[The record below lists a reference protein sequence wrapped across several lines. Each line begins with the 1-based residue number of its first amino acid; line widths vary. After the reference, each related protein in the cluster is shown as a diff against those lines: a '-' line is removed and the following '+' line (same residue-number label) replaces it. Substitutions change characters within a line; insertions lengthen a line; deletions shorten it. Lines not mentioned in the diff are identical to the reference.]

1 MAHST
6 DTIEYARQ
14 LYIRAHKPSE
24 ISDRLNVSERTVF
37 NWIEKFN
44 WKELLAYDTP
54 SIEVSRR
61 INTLTN
67 RENKTKDEIQELRAL
82 CQIFGTMEQ
91 DLAKAKKIMAEAKA
105 IADGKPEAV
114 EGAISRGNRRDSYQ
128 KNGKKK
134 AKAKNDISGIDVGL
148 FDEWAHEN
156 LFEYQKLWR
165 AVAHDPDLCRNR
177 FILKSRQI
185 GATYYFA
192 WEAFEDAVKN
202 GDNQVFLSAS
212 KDQARIFKGYIQA
225 FARAQFDIEL
235 KGQDSIELYKDGK
248 LWATLYFLSTNSS
261 TAQGYNGHLYV
272 DEVFWIHGYAKL
284 QKLASGMASQKK
296 WRRTYFSTPSSL
308 QHPAYEHWS
317 GAKFNKNRSRKVD
330 IDLSEKVLK
339 QGALGGDKIWR
350 HLVTVED
357 AEKAGCTLF
366 DIAELKAEYSK
377 ADYENLFGC
386 KFVDDNESVFPFSTL
401 QKCMVDA
408 FSKWTDVDFDSDN
421 PSRTRPVAIGYDP
434 SRIRDNAALVV
445 LEIPRTLAQKWRVI
459 ETHQFKGITSEY
471 QAARIAE
478 IYKRFNVKW
487 CGIDTTGIGHDTFQC
502 CLDLDL
508 DFVVPI
514 YYSVSE
520 KTDLVTRAKRLID
533 GGRFEY
539 DTGNKELSQS
549 LMMIHQITTPNGSI
563 TYGAARS
570 GETGHADLAWA
581 AFHAMQA
588 EKQFFESK
596 KADDTTNDKETHMA
610 MSQ

>member
-1 MAHST
+1 MAHSQ
-6 DTIEYARQ
+6 DIIDHARL
-14 LYIRAHKPSE
+14 LYIRAFKPSE
-24 ISDRLNVSERTVF
+24 ISTRLNVSERTVF
-37 NWIEKFN
+37 NWIERFN
-44 WKELLAYDTP
+44 WKELLAFDTAE
-54 SIEVSRR
+54 IEVSRR
-61 INTLTN
+61 ISTLTN
-67 RENKTKDEIQELRAL
+67 RENKTKDETQELASL
-82 CQIFGTMEQ
+82 CRIFGGLRQ
-91 DLAKAKKIMAEAKA
+91 DLAKAEKIMAEAKA

-114 EGAISRGNRRDSYQ
+114 EGAINRGNRRS
-128 KNGKKK
+128 NSKKK
-134 AKAKNDISGIDVGL
+134 AKAKNDISDIDVSK
-148 FDEWAHEN
+148 FDSWAHEN
-156 LFEYQKLWR
+156 LFEYQLLWR
-165 AVAHDPDLCRNR
+165 QVAHDPDLCRNR

-192 WEAFEDAVKN
+192 FEAFEDAVKN
-202 GDNQVFLSAS
+202 GENQVFLSAS

-225 FARAQFDIEL
+225 FARNQFDIEL
-235 KGQDSIELYKDGK
+235 KGQDSLELTKDGK
-248 LWATLYFLSTNSS
+248 SWATLYFLSTNSS
-261 TAQGYNGHLYV
+261 TAQGYHGHLYV

-284 QKLASGMASQKK
+284 QKLASGMAAHKK

-330 IDLSEKVLK
+330 IDLTDKVLK

-421 PSRTRPVAIGYDP
+421 PTRNRPVAIGYDP

-445 LEIPRTLAQKWRVI
+445 LEIPPTLAQKWRVI
-459 ETHQFKGITSEY
+459 ETHQFKGITSDY

-478 IYKRFNVKW
+478 IYQRFDVKW
-487 CGIDTTGIGHDTFQC
+487 CGIDVTGIGHDTFDC
-502 CLDLDL
+502 CIALQLRNL
-508 DFVVPI
+508 VPI
-514 YYSVSE
+514 HYSVTE

-539 DTGNKELSQS
+539 DMGNKELSQS

-588 EKQFFESK
+588 ERQYEKSK
-596 KADDTTNDKETHMA
+596 KPQTGASKTRLTIG
-610 MSQ
+610 

>member
-1 MAHST
+1 MAHSQ

-14 LYIRAHKPSE
+14 LYIRAHKPAE
-24 ISDRLNVSERTVF
+24 IGDRLNVSERTVYG
-37 NWIEKFN
+37 WIEKFN
-44 WKELLAYDTP
+44 WKELLAFDTAE
-54 SIEVSRR
+54 IEINRR
-61 INTLTN
+61 ISTLTN
-67 RENKTKDEIQELRAL
+67 RENKTKEEVQELTSL
-82 CQIFGTMEQ
+82 CRVFGNMRQ

-105 IADGKPEAV
+105 IADGNPDAV
-114 EGAISRGNRRDSYQ
+114 EGAISRGNRRG
-128 KNGKKK
+128 NNKKK
-134 AKAKNDISGIDVGL
+134 SKVKNDISDIDVAK
-148 FDEWAHEN
+148 FDTWADKN
-156 LFEYQKLWR
+156 LFEYQLLWR
-165 AVAHDPDLCRNR
+165 QVAHDPDLCRNR

-192 WEAFEDAVKN
+192 FEAFEDAVKN

-225 FARAQFDIEL
+225 FAREQFDLEL
-235 KGQDSIELYKDGK
+235 KGADSIELYKDGK

-261 TAQGYNGHLYV
+261 TAQGYHGHLYV

-284 QKLASGMASQKK
+284 QKLASGMAAHKK

-308 QHPAYEHWS
+308 QHPAYDHWS
-317 GAKFNKNRSRKVD
+317 GEKFNKNRKNKIE
-330 IDLSEKVLK
+330 IDLSDKILK
-339 QGALGGDKIWR
+339 KGSLGGDKIWR

-357 AEKAGCTLF
+357 AEKMGCKLF

-408 FSKWTDVDFDSDN
+408 FSKWTDVDFDSVN
-421 PSRTRPVAIGYDP
+421 PTRNRPVAIGYDP

-471 QAARIAE
+471 QASRIAE
-478 IYKRFNVKW
+478 IYQRYNVAW

-514 YYSVSE
+514 YYSVTE

-539 DTGNKELSQS
+539 DMGNKELSQS

-588 EKQFFESK
+588 EKQFSESK
-596 KADDTTNDKETHMA
+596 KSDDTNTETQMA
-610 MSQ
+610 IG

>member
-1 MAHST
+1 MAHSQ

-14 LYIRAHKPSE
+14 LYIRAHKPAE
-24 ISDRLNVSERTVF
+24 IAACLNVSERTVF

-44 WKELLAYDTP
+44 WKELLAFDTAE
-54 SIEVSRR
+54 IEVSRR
-61 INTLTN
+61 ISTLTN
-67 RENKTKDEIQELRAL
+67 RENKTKEEVQELTSL
-82 CQIFGTMEQ
+82 CRIFGSMKQ
-91 DLAKAKKIMAEAKA
+91 DLAKAEKTIAEAKA
-105 IADGKPEAV
+105 IADGKPDAV
-114 EGAISRGNRRDSYQ
+114 AGAERRITRR
-128 KNGKKK
+128 GKKK
-134 AKAKNDISGIDVGL
+134 ANAKNDISNIDIGL
-148 FDEWAHEN
+148 FDTWAHKN

-192 WEAFEDAVKN
+192 FEAFEDAVKN
-202 GDNQVFLSAS
+202 GDNQIFLSAS

-225 FARAQFDIEL
+225 FAREQFDLEL
-235 KGQDSIELYKDGK
+235 KGADSIELYKDGK
-248 LWATLYFLSTNSS
+248 KWATLYFLSTNSS

-317 GAKFNKNRSRKVD
+317 GAKFNKNRKNKVE
-330 IDLSEKVLK
+330 IDLSDKTLK
-339 QGALGGDKIWR
+339 QGVLGGDKIWR

-357 AEKAGCTLF
+357 AERMGCDLF

-408 FSKWTDVDFDSDN
+408 YSKWTDVDFDSDN
-421 PSRTRPVAIGYDP
+421 PTRNRPVAIGYDP

-445 LEIPRTLAQKWRVI
+445 LEIPISHAQKWRVI

-478 IYKRFNVKW
+478 IYERFDVKW
-487 CGIDTTGIGHDTFQC
+487 CGIDVTGIGHDTFDC
-502 CLDLDL
+502 CVALRLKH
-508 DFVVPI
+508 VVPI
-514 YYSVSE
+514 HYSVAE
-520 KTDLVTRAKRLID
+520 KTDLVTRGKRLID

-539 DTGNKELSQS
+539 DMGNKELSQS

-581 AFHAMQA
+581 VFHAMQA
-588 EKQFFESK
+588 ERQFNKSKQPEK
-596 KADDTTNDKETHMA
+596 KT
-610 MSQ
+610 SGSRVSIG

>member
-1 MAHST
+1 MAHSQ
-6 DTIEYARQ
+6 DIIDHARL
-14 LYIRAHKPSE
+14 LYIRAFKPSE
-24 ISDRLNVSERTVF
+24 ISARLNVSERTVF
-37 NWIEKFN
+37 NWIERFN
-44 WKELLAYDTP
+44 WKELLAFDTAE
-54 SIEVSRR
+54 IEVSRR
-61 INTLTN
+61 ISTLTN
-67 RENKTKDEIQELRAL
+67 RENKTKDETQELASL
-82 CQIFGTMEQ
+82 CRIFGGLRQ
-91 DLAKAKKIMAEAKA
+91 DLAKAEKIMAEAKA
-105 IADGKPEAV
+105 IADGKSDAV

-134 AKAKNDISGIDVGL
+134 ANAKNDISGINIGL

-192 WEAFEDAVKN
+192 FEAFEDAVKN
-202 GDNQVFLSAS
+202 GENQVFLSAS
-212 KDQARIFKGYIQA
+212 KDQARVFKAYIQA
-225 FARAQFDIEL
+225 FAREYFDLEL
-235 KGQDSIELYKDGK
+235 KGQDSIELTKDGK
-248 LWATLYFLSTNSS
+248 SWATFYFLSTNSS
-261 TAQGYNGHLYV
+261 TAQSYHGHLYV

-284 QKLASGMASQKK
+284 QKVASGMAAHKK

-330 IDLSEKVLK
+330 IDLSEKLLK

-377 ADYENLFGC
+377 PDYENLFGC

-421 PSRTRPVAIGYDP
+421 PTRNRPVAIGYDP

-445 LEIPRTLAQKWRVI
+445 LEIPPTLAQKWRVI
-459 ETHQFKGITSEY
+459 ETHQFKGITSDY

-478 IYKRFNVKW
+478 IYQRFDVKW
-487 CGIDTTGIGHDTFQC
+487 CGIDVTGIGHDTFDC
-502 CLDLDL
+502 CLALQL
-508 DFVVPI
+508 RNLVPI
-514 YYSVSE
+514 HYSVTE

-539 DTGNKELSQS
+539 DMGNKELSQS
-549 LMMIHQITTPNGSI
+549 LMMIHQLPPRTDQSPTARHAVAKQATRTWRGQHSTRCKPNDNTKNPKNHKQGR
-563 TYGAARS
+563 AR
-570 GETGHADLAWA
+570 LA
-581 AFHAMQA
+581 
-588 EKQFFESK
+588 
-596 KADDTTNDKETHMA
+596 
-610 MSQ
+610 

>member
-1 MAHST
+1 MAHSQ
-6 DTIEYARQ
+6 DTIDYARL

-44 WKELLAYDTP
+44 WKELLAYDTAE
-54 SIEVSRR
+54 IEVSRR
-61 INTLTN
+61 ISTLTN
-67 RENKTKDEIQELRAL
+67 RENKTKEEVQELASL
-82 CQIFGTMEQ
+82 CRIFGGLRQ
-91 DLAKAKKIMAEAKA
+91 DLAKAEKVMAEAKA
-105 IADGKPEAV
+105 IADGNPDAV
-114 EGAISRGNRRDSYQ
+114 TGAQRRSNRR
-128 KNGKKK
+128 GKKK
-134 AKAKNDISGIDVGL
+134 TAAKNDITGIDVSK
-148 FDEWAHEN
+148 FDDWADKN
-156 LFEYQKLWR
+156 LFEYQLLWR
-165 AVAHDPDLCRNR
+165 QVAHDPDLCRNR

-192 WEAFEDAVKN
+192 WEAFEDACKN
-202 GDNQVFLSAS
+202 GENQVFLSAS
-212 KDQARIFKGYIQA
+212 KDQARIFKAYIQA
-225 FARAQFDIEL
+225 FARDTFDIEL
-235 KGQDSIELYKDGK
+235 KGQDFIELTKDGK
-248 LWATLYFLSTNSS
+248 TWATLYFLSTNSS
-261 TAQGYNGHLYV
+261 TAQGYHGHLYV

-284 QKLASGMASQKK
+284 QKLASGMAAHKK

-317 GAKFNKNRSRKVD
+317 GAKFNKNRPLKVE
-330 IDLSEKVLK
+330 IDLSDKTLK
-339 QGALGGDKIWR
+339 QGSLGGDKIWR

-366 DIAELKAEYSK
+366 DIDELKSEYSK

-408 FSKWTDVDFDSDN
+408 FSKWTDVDFESNHPIDM
-421 PSRTRPVAIGYDP
+421 RPVAIGYDP

-445 LEIPRTLAQKWRVI
+445 LEVPRTLAQKWRVI

-471 QAARIAE
+471 QAARISE
-478 IYKRFNVKW
+478 IYQRFNVVW
-487 CGIDTTGIGHDTFQC
+487 CGIDVTGIGYDTFQC
-502 CLDLDL
+502 CVDLKL
-508 DFVVPI
+508 KHVVPI

-520 KTDLVTRAKRLID
+520 KTDLVTRGKRLID

-539 DTGNKELSQS
+539 DMGNKELSQS

-570 GETGHADLAWA
+570 GNTGHADLAWA
-581 AFHAMQA
+581 VFHAMQS
-588 EKQFFESK
+588 ERQFIKSK
-596 KADDTTNDKETHMA
+596 KPEKKTSKTRVSMG
-610 MSQ
+610 

>member
-6 DTIEYARQ
+6 DTIDHARL
-14 LYIRAHKPSE
+14 LYIRAHKPAE
-24 ISDRLNVSERTVF
+24 IATRLNVSERTVYG
-37 NWIEKFN
+37 WIDKFN
-44 WKELLAYDTP
+44 WKELLAYDTAE
-54 SIEVSRR
+54 IEVSRR
-61 INTLTN
+61 ISTLTN
-67 RENKTKDEIQELRAL
+67 RENKTKEEVQELTSL
-82 CQIFGTMEQ
+82 CRIFGSLRQ
-91 DLAKAKKIMAEAKA
+91 DLAKAEKIVAEAKA

-114 EGAISRGNRRDSYQ
+114 EGAVNRGNRRGNS
-128 KNGKKK
+128 KRK
-134 AKAKNDISGIDVGL
+134 AKAKNDISGIDIGL
-148 FDEWAHEN
+148 FDTWAHEN

-421 PSRTRPVAIGYDP
+421 PSRNRPVAIGYDP

-445 LEIPRTLAQKWRVI
+445 LEIPISHAQKWRVI
-459 ETHQFKGITSEY
+459 ETVQFKGETSEY

-478 IYKRFNVKW
+478 FYQRYNVKW
-487 CGIDTTGIGHDTFQC
+487 CGIDVTGIGYDTFDC
-502 CLDLDL
+502 CNALRLKHII
-508 DFVVPI
+508 PI
-514 YYSVSE
+514 HYSVAE

-539 DTGNKELSQS
+539 DMGNKDLSQS
-549 LMMIHQITTPNGSI
+549 LMMIQQITTQNGSI
-563 TYGAARS
+563 TYGAPRS

-581 AFHAMQA
+581 SFHAMQA
-588 EKQFFESK
+588 ERQYNKSKQPEK
-596 KADDTTNDKETHMA
+596 KT
-610 MSQ
+610 SGSRVSIG

>member
-6 DTIEYARQ
+6 DTIDHARL
-14 LYIRAHKPSE
+14 LYIRAHKPAE
-24 ISDRLNVSERTVF
+24 IATRLNVSERTVF

-44 WKELLAYDTP
+44 WKELLAFDTAE
-54 SIEVSRR
+54 IEVSRR
-61 INTLTN
+61 ISTLTN
-67 RENKTKDEIQELRAL
+67 RENKTKEEVQELASL
-82 CQIFGTMEQ
+82 CRIFGNMRQ
-91 DLAKAKKIMAEAKA
+91 DLAKAEKIMAEAKA

-114 EGAISRGNRRDSYQ
+114 EGAISRSNRRGNS
-128 KNGKKK
+128 KRK
-134 AKAKNDISGIDVGL
+134 AKVKNDISDIDVSK
-148 FDEWAHEN
+148 FDTWAHKN

-165 AVAHDPDLCRNR
+165 AVAHNPDICRNR

-225 FARAQFDIEL
+225 FAREQFELEL
-235 KGQDSIELYKDGK
+235 KGSDSIELYKDGK

-261 TAQGYNGHLYV
+261 TAQGYHGHLYV

-284 QKLASGMASQKK
+284 QKLASGMAAHKK

-308 QHPAYEHWS
+308 QHPAYDHWS
-317 GAKFNKNRSRKVD
+317 GEKFNKNRARKVEV
-330 IDLSEKVLK
+330 DLSDKALK
-339 QGALGGDKIWR
+339 QGSLGADKIWR

-366 DIAELKAEYSK
+366 DIDELKAEYSK

-421 PSRTRPVAIGYDP
+421 PTRNRPVAIGYDP

-445 LEIPRTLAQKWRVI
+445 LEIPISHAQKWRVI
-459 ETHQFKGITSEY
+459 ETDQFKGITSEY

-478 IYKRFNVKW
+478 IYERFNVKW
-487 CGIDTTGIGHDTFQC
+487 CGIDVTGIGHDTFDC
-502 CLDLDL
+502 CVALRLKH
-508 DFVVPI
+508 VVPI
-514 YYSVSE
+514 HYSVTE

-539 DTGNKELSQS
+539 DMGKKELSQS
-549 LMMIHQITTPNGSI
+549 LMMIHQNTTPYGSI

-581 AFHAMQA
+581 VFHAMQA
-588 EKQFFESK
+588 ERQYSKSK
-596 KADDTTNDKETHMA
+596 KPETKTGKTRVTIG
-610 MSQ
+610 

>member
-1 MAHST
+1 MAHSQ
-6 DTIEYARQ
+6 DIIDHARL
-14 LYIRAHKPSE
+14 LYIRAFKPSE
-24 ISDRLNVSERTVF
+24 ISTRLNVSERTVF
-37 NWIEKFN
+37 NWIERFN
-44 WKELLAYDTP
+44 WKELLAFDTAE
-54 SIEVSRR
+54 IEVSRR
-61 INTLTN
+61 ISTLTN
-67 RENKTKDEIQELRAL
+67 RENKTKDETQELASL
-82 CQIFGTMEQ
+82 CRIFGGLRQ
-91 DLAKAKKIMAEAKA
+91 DLAKAEKIMAEAKA
-105 IADGKPEAV
+105 IADGKSDAV
-114 EGAISRGNRRDSYQ
+114 EGAINRGNRRS
-128 KNGKKK
+128 NSKKK
-134 AKAKNDISGIDVGL
+134 AKAKNDISDIDVSK
-148 FDEWAHEN
+148 FDSWAHEN
-156 LFEYQKLWR
+156 LFEYQLLWR
-165 AVAHDPDLCRNR
+165 QVAHDPDLCRNR

-192 WEAFEDAVKN
+192 FEAFEDAVKN
-202 GDNQVFLSAS
+202 GENQVFLSAS

-225 FARAQFDIEL
+225 FARNQFDIEL
-235 KGQDSIELYKDGK
+235 KGQDSIELTKDGK
-248 LWATLYFLSTNSS
+248 SWATLYFLSTNSS
-261 TAQGYNGHLYV
+261 TAQGYHGHLYV

-284 QKLASGMASQKK
+284 QKLASGMAAHRK

-330 IDLSEKVLK
+330 IDLTDKVLK

-377 ADYENLFGC
+377 PDYENLFGC

-421 PSRTRPVAIGYDP
+421 PTRNRPVAIGYDP

-445 LEIPRTLAQKWRVI
+445 LEIPPTLAQKWRVI
-459 ETHQFKGITSEY
+459 ETHQFKGITSDY

-478 IYKRFNVKW
+478 IYQRFDVKW
-487 CGIDTTGIGHDTFQC
+487 CGIDVTGIGHDTFDC
-502 CLDLDL
+502 CLALQL
-508 DFVVPI
+508 RNLVPI
-514 YYSVSE
+514 HYSVTE

-539 DTGNKELSQS
+539 DMGNKELSQS

-588 EKQFFESK
+588 ERQYEKSK
-596 KADDTTNDKETHMA
+596 KPQTGASKTRLTIG
-610 MSQ
+610 

>member
-1 MAHST
+1 MAHSQ
-6 DTIEYARQ
+6 DIIDHARL
-14 LYIRAHKPSE
+14 LYIRAFKPSE
-24 ISDRLNVSERTVF
+24 ISTRLNVSERTVF
-37 NWIEKFN
+37 NWIERFN
-44 WKELLAYDTP
+44 WKELLAFDTAE
-54 SIEVSRR
+54 IEVSRR
-61 INTLTN
+61 ISTLTN
-67 RENKTKDEIQELRAL
+67 RENKTKDEVQELASL
-82 CQIFGTMEQ
+82 CRIFGGLRQ
-91 DLAKAKKIMAEAKA
+91 DLAKAEKIMAEAKA
-105 IADGKPEAV
+105 IADGKSDAV
-114 EGAISRGNRRDSYQ
+114 EGAISRGNRRS
-128 KNGKKK
+128 NSKKK
-134 AKAKNDISGIDVGL
+134 AKAKNDISDIDVSK
-148 FDEWAHEN
+148 FDSWAHEN
-156 LFEYQKLWR
+156 LFEYQLLWR
-165 AVAHDPDLCRNR
+165 QVAHDPDLCRNR

-192 WEAFEDAVKN
+192 FEAFEDAVKN
-202 GDNQVFLSAS
+202 GENQVFLSAS

-225 FARAQFDIEL
+225 FARNQFDIEL
-235 KGQDSIELYKDGK
+235 KGADSIELTKDGK
-248 LWATLYFLSTNSS
+248 SWATLYFLSTNSS
-261 TAQGYNGHLYV
+261 TAQGYHGHLYV

-284 QKLASGMASQKK
+284 QKLASGMAAHKK

-330 IDLSEKVLK
+330 IDLTDKVLK

-421 PSRTRPVAIGYDP
+421 PTRNRPVAIGYDP

-445 LEIPRTLAQKWRVI
+445 LEIPPTLAQKWRVI
-459 ETHQFKGITSEY
+459 ETHQFKGITSDY

-478 IYKRFNVKW
+478 IYQRFDVKW
-487 CGIDTTGIGHDTFQC
+487 CGIDVTGIGHDTFDC
-502 CLDLDL
+502 CLALQL
-508 DFVVPI
+508 RNLVPI
-514 YYSVSE
+514 HYSVTE

-539 DTGNKELSQS
+539 DMGNKELSQS

-588 EKQFFESK
+588 ERQYEKSK
-596 KADDTTNDKETHMA
+596 KPQTGASKTRLTIG
-610 MSQ
+610 

>member
-1 MAHST
+1 MAHSQ
-6 DTIEYARQ
+6 DTIDHARL

-24 ISDRLNVSERTVF
+24 IADRLNVSERTIF
-37 NWIEKFN
+37 NWINTFN
-44 WKELLAYDTP
+44 WKELLAFDTAE
-54 SIEVSRR
+54 IEVSRR
-61 INTLTN
+61 ISTLTN
-67 RENKTKDEIQELRAL
+67 RENKTKDEVQELASL
-82 CQIFGTMEQ
+82 CRIFGSMKQ
-91 DLAKAKKIMAEAKA
+91 DLAKAEKIMAEAKA

-114 EGAISRGNRRDSYQ
+114 EGAISRSNRRGNS
-128 KNGKKK
+128 KKK
-134 AKAKNDISGIDVGL
+134 TKAKNDISGIDVSK
-148 FDEWAHEN
+148 FDTWADKN

-202 GDNQVFLSAS
+202 GENQVFLSAS

-225 FARAQFDIEL
+225 FARNTFDIEL
-235 KGQDSIELYKDGK
+235 KGQDSIELTKDGK
-248 LWATLYFLSTNSS
+248 SWATLYFLSTNSS
-261 TAQGYNGHLYV
+261 TAQGYHGHLYV

-284 QKLASGMASQKK
+284 QKLASGMAAHKK

-330 IDLSEKVLK
+330 IDLSDKTLK
-339 QGALGGDKIWR
+339 QGTLGGDKIWR

-366 DIAELKAEYSK
+366 DIDELKAEYSK

-408 FSKWTDVDFDSDN
+408 YSKWTDVDFDSDN
-421 PSRTRPVAIGYDP
+421 PSRSRPVAIGYDP

-445 LEIPRTLAQKWRVI
+445 VEIPSHYSQKWRVV

-478 IYKRFNVKW
+478 IYQRYNVKW
-487 CGIDTTGIGHDTFQC
+487 CGIDESGIGRDTFQC

-508 DFVVPI
+508 DYLVPI
-514 YYSVSE
+514 LYSVSE

-533 GGRFEY
+533 GGRVEY
-539 DTGNKELSQS
+539 DTGKKELSQS
-549 LMMIHQITTPNGSI
+549 LMMIHQVTTQNGSI

-570 GETGHADLAWA
+570 AETGHADLAWA
-581 AFHAMQA
+581 LFQAMQA

-596 KADDTTNDKETHMA
+596 KSDDTNTETQMA
-610 MSQ
+610 IG